1 MSDEEFKK
9 ALAKIGEAVKRL
21 DARKHEIS
29 LPEYTRYGGLR
40 VLETDGRAESE
51 PEQQRGKSAAA

>member
-9 ALAKIGEAVKRL
+9 ALAQIGEAVKRL
-21 DARKHEIS
+21 DAVKREVS

-40 VLETDGRAESE
+40 VLEANGRAESE
-51 PEQQRGKSAAA
+51 PEQLPGKSAAA